1 MRVMT
6 LAVVFA
12 KNVHTF
18 FAHPLCKTFHLS
30 FAIKRQK
37 MDNKIIFI
45 INPSTPSKRW
55 VFKQKIYYSLFSP
68 LNLELPTECRISS
81 DAFCMII
88 YLIPAILQYFTFPA
102 GLSRGTD
109 QLQFFPLFMC
119 RVQCRGI
126 QTLAQH
132 NRRKSFNQFGDL
144 RQH

>member
-1 MRVMT
+1 MRVKT

-18 FAHPLCKTFHLS
+18 FANPLYKTLHLL
-30 FAIKRQK
+30 FAIKNQK
-37 MDNKIIFI
+37 MDNKIIFL

-55 VFKQKIYYSLFSP
+55 VFTQKIYYSLFSP

-102 GLSRGTD
+102 GLAHGTD
-109 QLQFFPLFMC
+109 LLQFTLLFMC
-119 RVQCRGI
+119 RVQY
-126 QTLAQH
+126 
-132 NRRKSFNQFGDL
+132 
-144 RQH
+144 